1 MLKLVRVDHR
11 LLHGQVAFK
20 WVRNI
25 GADCIL
31 IANDGVARDELRMT
45 ALRMAKPEGTKMV
58 IKTIEEAAAA
68 LNSGVTDKYK
78 LMVIVETIDDAYRL
92 CGKVSA
98 IKKINLGG
106 AKIEAGKKQISMA
119 MFVSDRDC
127 EMMREMNGKGI
138 ALEVQMVPN
147 DVPQNAMTLI

>member
-106 AKIEAGKKQISMA
+106 GK
-119 MFVSDRDC
+119 
-127 EMMREMNGKGI
+127 N
-138 ALEVQMVPN
+138 
-147 DVPQNAMTLI
+147 